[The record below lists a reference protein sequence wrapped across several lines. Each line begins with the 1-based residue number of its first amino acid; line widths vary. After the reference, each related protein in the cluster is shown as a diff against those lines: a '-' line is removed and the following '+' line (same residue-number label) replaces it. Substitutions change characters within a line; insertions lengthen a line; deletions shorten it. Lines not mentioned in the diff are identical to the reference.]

1 MDRSKMTEKTVDW
14 SKFIHQLFQIAEP
27 YLAVRGDMLHAQV
40 SHDYALHLIKQ
51 EGGNKKIIEPAI
63 ILHDVGWS
71 RLKPRQIAAA
81 YGQNADGKEAIRLNR
96 IHELEGA
103 AVARQIL
110 VSLEFD
116 PLLID
121 KITVIIERHD
131 SGSNAHSPEERVIK
145 DADKLWRYSK
155 IGFWN
160 EVERQ
165 RLHPKEFYAF
175 LASRY
180 ISWLF
185 TQTAIELAEKELGR
199 RINEID

>member
-1 MDRSKMTEKTVDW
+1 MDW
-14 SKFIHQLFQIAEP
+14 SKFIHELFQIAEP
-27 YLAVRGDMLHAQV
+27 YLVVRGDMLHAQV
-40 SHDYALHLIKQ
+40 SHDYALRLQKQ
-51 EGGNKKIIEPAI
+51 HGGSERIIEPAI

-103 AVARQIL
+103 AIARQIL

-116 PLLID
+116 PFLIE
-121 KITVIIERHD
+121 KISAIIERHD
-131 SGSNAHSPEERVIK
+131 SGNNAPSPEEKVIK

-165 RLHPKEFYAF
+165 RLHPKEFYDF

-180 ISWLF
+180 SSWLF
-185 TQTAIELAEKELGR
+185 TRTAIGLAEKELGR